1 MNLSDAPLQHAALA
15 IEAVGLGKAY
25 RPKASS
31 AARLRAALLRRELP
45 GDSFW
50 ALRDVSL
57 QVRKGESLGVIGCNG
72 AGKSTLLQLL
82 CGTVAP
88 TTGTVRVDGR
98 IAALLELGAGFNPD
112 FSGRDN
118 ILLNGP
124 LLGLGRAQI
133 VDRMDEIIEFS
144 GIAEFIDQP
153 VKTYSSGM
161 FVRLAFSLAT
171 SVQPDILVIDEA
183 LSVGDGGFARKSF
196 DRILAMKERGTTILF
211 CSHALYQVEAFC
223 DRVLWLDHGRAM
235 GLGASHAVV
244 RDYTLFLAGP
254 GASAAPSPAA
264 AAAATNVDAPAAAAT
279 PVAAP
284 ASPAEPA
291 APAGAGA
298 TPDAPAI
305 GTATPGHARIR
316 RVVTSLDGV
325 VSTHLTM
332 TPGRGTLRVA
342 IEFDSDP
349 AIPMPTAG
357 MTFELANTMIL
368 SSVVSRTDAV
378 LLARDAQGRG
388 TATIEFDGLA
398 LRKGDYYIGAYLGN
412 ENAIHLY
419 TEAPRISL
427 LTVTDARPE
436 PGLVDLPHRWHVQP
450 GHADD

>member
-1 MNLSDAPLQHAALA
+1 MNLSDAPVHEAALA
-15 IEAVGLGKAY
+15 IEAVHLGKAY
-25 RPKASS
+25 RPNASP
-31 AARLRAALLRRELP
+31 AARLRAALLGREIP

-57 QVRKGESLGVIGCNG
+57 QVRKGESLGLIGNNG

-82 CGTVAP
+82 CGTVTP

-98 IAALLELGAGFNPD
+98 VAALLELGAGFNPD

-118 ILLNGP
+118 VLLNGP
-124 LLGLGRAQI
+124 LLGLGRAQLLEQ
-133 VDRMDEIIEFS
+133 MDSIIEFS
-144 GIAEFIDQP
+144 GIGHFIDQP

-161 FVRLAFSLAT
+161 FVRLAFALAT
-171 SVQPDILVIDEA
+171 SVEPDILVIDEA

-211 CSHALYQVEAFC
+211 CSHSLYQIEAFC
-223 DRVLWLDHGRAM
+223 DRVLWLHEGKAM
-235 GLGASHAVV
+235 AVGPSHAVV
-244 RDYTLFLAGP
+244 RDYTLFLAGGSPEVPAP
-254 GASAAPSPAA
+254 GAPVAVPSAEESAAPLSA
-264 AAAATNVDAPAAAAT
+264 

-284 ASPAEPA
+284 PADPE
-291 APAGAGA
+291 APAPVA
-298 TPDAPAI
+298 TPVTQP

-325 VSTHLTM
+325 ASTRLQM
-332 TPGRGTLRVA
+332 TPGQGTLRVS

-349 AIPMPTAG
+349 GIPMPTAG

-368 SSVVSRTDAV
+368 SSVVSRTDKV
-378 LLARDAQGRG
+378 MLERDAQGRG
-388 TATIEFDGLA
+388 TATIEFGPLA

-419 TEAPRISL
+419 SEAARIAL
-427 LTVTDARPE
+427 LSVTDPRPE
-436 PGLVDLPHRWHVQP
+436 PGLVDLPHTWRVEP
-450 GHADD
+450 GHVED

>member
-1 MNLSDAPLQHAALA
+1 MNLSDAPVQEAALA
-15 IEAVGLGKAY
+15 IEAVQLGKAY
-25 RPKASS
+25 RPNASS
-31 AARLRAALLRRELP
+31 AARLRAALLGHQVP

-57 QVRKGESLGVIGCNG
+57 QVRKGESLGVIGNNG

-82 CGTVAP
+82 CGTVTP

-118 ILLNGP
+118 VLLNGP
-124 LLGLGRAQI
+124 LLGLGRAQLLEQ
-133 VDRMDEIIEFS
+133 MDSIIEFS
-144 GIAEFIDQP
+144 GIGHFIDQP

-161 FVRLAFSLAT
+161 FVRLAFALAT
-171 SVQPDILVIDEA
+171 SVEPDILVIDEA

-223 DRVLWLDHGRAM
+223 DRVLWLHEGNAM
-235 GLGASHAVV
+235 AIGAPHAVI
-244 RDYTLFLAGP
+244 RDYTLFIAG
-254 GASAAPSPAA
+254 GAA
-264 AAAATNVDAPAAAAT
+264 AAAEAPAPVAAAPADASPAEPGAPAEASPALPAAAAT
-279 PVAAP
+279 AAAVAP
-284 ASPAEPA
+284 EP
-291 APAGAGA
+291 
-298 TPDAPAI
+298 

-325 VSTHLTM
+325 ASTRLQM
-332 TPGRGTLRVA
+332 TPGQGTLTVT

-368 SSVVSRTDAV
+368 SSVVSRTDGM
-378 LLARDAQGRG
+378 LLQRDAQGRG
-388 TATIEFDGLA
+388 TATIEFASLA

-419 TEAPRISL
+419 SEAPRIAL
-427 LTVTDARPE
+427 LSVSDTRPE
-436 PGLVDLPHRWHVQP
+436 PGLVDLPHRWQVAA
-450 GHADD
+450 GHAPD

>member
-1 MNLSDAPLQHAALA
+1 MNLSDAPVQEAGLA
-15 IEAVGLGKAY
+15 IEAVHLGKAY
-25 RPKASS
+25 RPNASP
-31 AARLRAALLRRELP
+31 AARLRAALLGREIP
-45 GDSFW
+45 GESFW

-57 QVRKGESLGVIGCNG
+57 QVRKGESLGVIGNNG

-82 CGTVAP
+82 CGTVTP

-118 ILLNGP
+118 VLLNGP
-124 LLGLGRAQI
+124 LLGLGRAQLLEQ
-133 VDRMDEIIEFS
+133 MDSIIEFS
-144 GIAEFIDQP
+144 GIGHFIDQP

-161 FVRLAFSLAT
+161 FVRLAFALAT
-171 SVQPDILVIDEA
+171 SVEPDILVIDEA

-223 DRVLWLDHGRAM
+223 DRVLWLHEGTAM
-235 GLGASHAVV
+235 SVGPSHAVV
-244 RDYTLFLAGP
+244 RDYTLFLAGGSP
-254 GASAAPSPAA
+254 AAPEPVPAVATRPAQESAAPPAEVVATPAA
-264 AAAATNVDAPAAAAT
+264 EAAPPQ
-279 PVAAP
+279 PVAPP
-284 ASPAEPA
+284 AQL
-291 APAGAGA
+291 
-298 TPDAPAI
+298 

-325 VSTHLTM
+325 VSTRLQM
-332 TPGRGTLRVA
+332 TPGQGTLRVT

-349 AIPMPTAG
+349 EIPMPTAG

-368 SSVVSRTDAV
+368 SSVVSRTDKV
-378 LLARDAQGRG
+378 MLERDAQGRG
-388 TATIEFDGLA
+388 TATIEFGPLA

-419 TEAPRISL
+419 SEAPRIAL
-427 LTVTDARPE
+427 LSVADTRPE
-436 PGLVDLPHRWHVQP
+436 PGLVDLPHQWRIEA

>member
-1 MNLSDAPLQHAALA
+1 MNLSDAPVHEAALA
-15 IEAVGLGKAY
+15 IEAVHLGKAY
-25 RPKASS
+25 RPNASP
-31 AARLRAALLRRELP
+31 AARLRAALLGREIP

-57 QVRKGESLGVIGCNG
+57 QVRKGESLGLIGNNG

-82 CGTVAP
+82 CGTVTP

-98 IAALLELGAGFNPD
+98 VAALLELGAGFNPD

-118 ILLNGP
+118 VLLNGP
-124 LLGLGRAQI
+124 LLGLGRAQLLEQ
-133 VDRMDEIIEFS
+133 MDSIIEFS
-144 GIAEFIDQP
+144 GIGHFIDQP

-161 FVRLAFSLAT
+161 FVRLAFALAT
-171 SVQPDILVIDEA
+171 SVEPDILVIDEA

-211 CSHALYQVEAFC
+211 CSHSLYQVEAFC
-223 DRVLWLDHGRAM
+223 DRVLWLHEGKAM
-235 GLGASHAVV
+235 AVGPSHAVV
-244 RDYTLFLAGP
+244 RDYTLFLAGGSPEVPAP
-254 GASAAPSPAA
+254 GAPVAVSSAEESAAPLSA
-264 AAAATNVDAPAAAAT
+264 

-284 ASPAEPA
+284 PADPE
-291 APAGAGA
+291 APAPVA
-298 TPDAPAI
+298 TPVTQP

-325 VSTHLTM
+325 ASTRLQM
-332 TPGRGTLRVA
+332 TPGQGTLRVS

-349 AIPMPTAG
+349 GIPMPTAG

-368 SSVVSRTDAV
+368 SSVVSRTDKV
-378 LLARDAQGRG
+378 MLERDAQGRG
-388 TATIEFDGLA
+388 TATIEFGPLA

-419 TEAPRISL
+419 SEAARIAL
-427 LTVTDARPE
+427 LSVTDPRPE
-436 PGLVDLPHRWHVQP
+436 PGLVDLPHTWRVEP
-450 GHADD
+450 GHAED

>member
-1 MNLSDAPLQHAALA
+1 MNLSDAPVQEAALA
-15 IEAVGLGKAY
+15 IEAVHLGKAY
-25 RPKASS
+25 RPNATP
-31 AARLRAALLRRELP
+31 AARLRAALLGREIP

-57 QVRKGESLGVIGCNG
+57 QVRKGESLGIIGNNG

-82 CGTVAP
+82 CGTVTP
-88 TTGTVRVDGR
+88 TTGSVRVDGR

-118 ILLNGP
+118 VLLNGP
-124 LLGLGRAQI
+124 LLGLGRAQL
-133 VDRMDEIIEFS
+133 VEQMDSIIEFS
-144 GIAEFIDQP
+144 GIGHFIDQP

-161 FVRLAFSLAT
+161 FVRLAFALAT
-171 SVQPDILVIDEA
+171 SVEPDILVIDEA

-223 DRVLWLDHGRAM
+223 DRVLWLHEGNAM
-235 GLGASHAVV
+235 SVGPSHAVI
-244 RDYTLFLAGP
+244 RDYTLFLAG
-254 GASAAPSPAA
+254 GSAAASEPA
-264 AAAATNVDAPAAAAT
+264 APAAAAPAEET
-279 PVAAP
+279 PAAPVAAVA
-284 ASPAEPA
+284 ASEAEPEAAEPLA
-291 APAGAGA
+291 AP
-298 TPDAPAI
+298 PQP

-325 VSTHLTM
+325 ASTRLQM
-332 TPGRGTLRVA
+332 TPGQGTLRVT

-349 AIPMPTAG
+349 EIPMPTAG

-368 SSVVSRTDAV
+368 SSVVSRTDKV
-378 LLARDAQGRG
+378 MLERDAQGRG
-388 TATIEFDGLA
+388 TATIEFAPLA

-419 TEAPRISL
+419 SEAPRIAL
-427 LTVTDARPE
+427 LSVSDARPE
-436 PGLVDLPHRWHVQP
+436 PGLVDLPHQWRIEP
-450 GHADD
+450 GYSDD

>member
-1 MNLSDAPLQHAALA
+1 MNLSDAPVQEAALA
-15 IEAVGLGKAY
+15 IEAVHLGKAY
-25 RPKASS
+25 RPNATP
-31 AARLRAALLRRELP
+31 AARLRAALLGREIP

-57 QVRKGESLGVIGCNG
+57 QVRKGESLGVIGNNG

-82 CGTVAP
+82 CGTVTP
-88 TTGTVRVDGR
+88 TTGSVRVDGR

-118 ILLNGP
+118 VLLNGP
-124 LLGLGRAQI
+124 LLGLGRGQL
-133 VDRMDEIIEFS
+133 VQQMDSIIEFS
-144 GIAEFIDQP
+144 GIGHFIDQP

-161 FVRLAFSLAT
+161 FVRLAFALAT
-171 SVQPDILVIDEA
+171 SVEPDILVIDEA

-223 DRVLWLDHGRAM
+223 DRVLWLHEGTAM
-235 GLGASHAVV
+235 SVGPSHAVV
-244 RDYTLFLAGP
+244 RDYTLFLAG
-254 GASAAPSPAA
+254 GSPAA
-264 AAAATNVDAPAAAAT
+264 PEPMAPVAAAAMEESPASLAAAE
-279 PVAAP
+279 AA
-284 ASPAEPA
+284 SEAEPA
-291 APAGAGA
+291 AAEPVA
-298 TPDAPAI
+298 TPAQL

-325 VSTHLTM
+325 ASTRLQM
-332 TPGRGTLRVA
+332 VPGQGTLRVT

-349 AIPMPTAG
+349 EIPMPTAG

-368 SSVVSRTDAV
+368 SSVVSRTDKV
-378 LLARDAQGRG
+378 MLERDAQGRG
-388 TATIEFDGLA
+388 TATIEFGPLA

-419 TEAPRISL
+419 SEAPRIAL
-427 LTVTDARPE
+427 LSVSDTRPE
-436 PGLVDLPHRWHVQP
+436 TGLVDLPHQWRIGA

>member
-1 MNLSDAPLQHAALA
+1 MNLSDAPVHEGALA
-15 IEAVGLGKAY
+15 IEAVHLGKAY
-25 RPKASS
+25 RPNASP
-31 AARLRAALLRRELP
+31 AARLRAALLGREIP

-57 QVRKGESLGVIGCNG
+57 QVRKGESLGLIGNNG

-82 CGTVAP
+82 CGTVTP

-98 IAALLELGAGFNPD
+98 VAALLELGAGFNPD

-118 ILLNGP
+118 VLLNGP
-124 LLGLGRAQI
+124 LLGLGRAQLLEQ
-133 VDRMDEIIEFS
+133 MDSIIEFS
-144 GIAEFIDQP
+144 GIGHFIDQP

-161 FVRLAFSLAT
+161 FVRLAFALAT
-171 SVQPDILVIDEA
+171 SVEPDILVIDEA

-211 CSHALYQVEAFC
+211 CSHSLYQVEAFC
-223 DRVLWLDHGRAM
+223 DRVLWLHEGKAM
-235 GLGASHAVV
+235 AVGPSHAVV
-244 RDYTLFLAGP
+244 RDYTLFLAGGSPEVPAP
-254 GASAAPSPAA
+254 GAPVAVSSAEESAAPLSA
-264 AAAATNVDAPAAAAT
+264 

-284 ASPAEPA
+284 PADPE
-291 APAGAGA
+291 APAPVE
-298 TPDAPAI
+298 TPVTQP

-325 VSTHLTM
+325 ASTRLQM
-332 TPGRGTLRVA
+332 TPGQGTLRVS

-349 AIPMPTAG
+349 GIPMPTAG

-368 SSVVSRTDAV
+368 SSVVSRTDKV
-378 LLARDAQGRG
+378 MLERDAQGRG
-388 TATIEFDGLA
+388 TATIEFGPLA

-419 TEAPRISL
+419 SEAARIAL
-427 LTVTDARPE
+427 LSVTDPRPE
-436 PGLVDLPHRWHVQP
+436 PGLVDLPHTWRVEP
-450 GHADD
+450 GHAED